1 MVGPLAELL
10 FLAWGP
16 LQVVAEEFSGLPATD
31 RVLIFGSWAPRYRQ
45 QQGPP
50 PHDLDVLVVGQSSR
64 EAVGTRADGSPL
76 LKQAH
81 RTVATAAGLVSHD
94 PYSAYVLA
102 YDAARFAC
110 VAPLAQQGLV
120 IRLVALA
127 EAAPQSNQTPAPNQ
141 PRASPQRSASV
152 PKVPQPCSVQAR
164 TSRLWAA
171 DRLLGA
177 EASSGI
183 QCLGGLYRAHEIVV
197 IVDGVGRA
205 QRAGRCPVVR

>member
-1 MVGPLAELL
+1 MARWPRGQAEITQQLA
-10 FLAWGP
+10 
-16 LQVVAEEFSGLPATD
+16 
-31 RVLIFGSWAPRYRQ
+31 
-45 QQGPP
+45 
-50 PHDLDVLVVGQSSR
+50 SR
-64 EAVGTRADGSPL
+64 HLESVTGTRADGSPL
-76 LKQAH
+76 LKRAH

-120 IRLVALA
+120 IRLAALA

-152 PKVPQPCSVQAR
+152 PKRACPSPVASRPVPRAFGLPIGCWALRPRQA
-164 TSRLWAA
+164 SK
-171 DRLLGA
+171 
-177 EASSGI
+177 
-183 QCLGGLYRAHEIVV
+183 CLGGLYRAHEIVV